1 MHSFTVGCQDIAPHI
16 NLVAETEKRS
26 KEQDEEYLKLLTIF
40 LDAHKI
46 EENRYHQKGKRIMDS
61 FEYTFNMKLN
71 KVRDDINSK
80 VTETIDQI
88 RNCMFKMIW
97 AKSKGEAS
105 NLA

>member
-1 MHSFTVGCQDIAPHI
+1 
-16 NLVAETEKRS
+16 
-26 KEQDEEYLKLLTIF
+26 
-40 LDAHKI
+40 
-46 EENRYHQKGKRIMDS
+46 MDS

-105 NLA
+105 NLAQITSLVGQ